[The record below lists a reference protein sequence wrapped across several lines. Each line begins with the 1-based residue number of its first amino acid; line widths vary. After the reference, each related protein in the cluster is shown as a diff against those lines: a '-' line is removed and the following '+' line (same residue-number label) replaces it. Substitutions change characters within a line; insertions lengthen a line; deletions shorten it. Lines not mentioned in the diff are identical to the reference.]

1 MYDYILKNKTIFID
15 VLFTFLIVFYLLLGM
30 VLVFNIPYGFPYGG
44 PDEPMHI
51 SMAIEIL
58 NNMHWPDWDSVH
70 LLRSDYGVSYSTGSS
85 IVYWLHAFT
94 YGLFQSHRLGS
105 YILFIA
111 YLLIN
116 TLAYRKNRIAG
127 YFMLAFLFPQVIF
140 VFSYVNADV
149 GTMLTALLFGL
160 SVAFFVF
167 NEKKYSNLLYV
178 FFFAGLSITGRQH
191 LWLLSFIILIIVLFI
206 YRKAIL
212 EYSIKKLLLLVVI
225 GLLPASWWFITS
237 YLHNDGDILG
247 IFTNAKSIVEFSQ
260 PNLPTLA
267 RQWIDINLYDFFKSL
282 FSSLYA
288 TWGWMNIQL
297 TSYSYLLI
305 LVIILFVLSELRL
318 YLSKKIVFIS
328 IILFI
333 VNILLL
339 IVYSVFYDYQPQ
351 GRYLF
356 PSIFLII
363 GLVVGSIIFKNIN
376 SNRFL
381 IILIVLSLINVFNSV
396 RLASNNYIS
405 NFWAIPTKIR
415 IYNESVYNNYNLVID
430 SFIVDKNKLSVN
442 GWAYDTKNNKPF
454 ESISL
459 IITNS
464 NNTYEINL
472 KSKEREDVAA
482 AFKKDGLLDSGFY
495 LSSININSIKK
506 GKYSVYFSF
515 FINGERYITEVQKEI
530 NL

>member
-1 MYDYILKNKTIFID
+1 MYDYILKNKTISID

-30 VLVFNIPYGFPYGG
+30 VLIFNIPYGFPYGG

-58 NNMHWPDWDSVH
+58 NNMHWPDWDSLQ
-70 LLRSDYGVSYSTGSS
+70 LLRSPYGVSYSTGSS

-94 YGLFQSHRLGS
+94 FGLFQTHRLGS
-105 YILFIA
+105 YILFIV
-111 YLLIN
+111 YLLIS

-149 GTMLTALLFGL
+149 GTMVTALLFGL
-160 SVAFFVF
+160 SVSFFVF
-167 NEKKYSNLLYV
+167 NEKKYSHLLYV

-206 YRKAIL
+206 YRKTIL

-260 PNLPTLA
+260 PNLPILA

-282 FSSLYA
+282 FTSFYA

-297 TSYSYLLI
+297 SSYSYSIVLI
-305 LVIILFVLSELRL
+305 FILIILFQLKII
-318 YLSKKIVFIS
+318 LSKKIILTS

-339 IVYSVFYDYQPQ
+339 IAYSIFYDYQPQ

-356 PSIFLII
+356 PSFFLII
-363 GLVVGSIIFKNIN
+363 GLIVGSFISKNMN
-376 SNRFL
+376 SNKFL
-381 IILIVLSLINVFNSV
+381 ILLILLSLVNVLNSV
-396 RLASNNYIS
+396 KLASNNYIS
-405 NFWAIPTKIR
+405 DFWTIPTEIR
-415 IYNESVYNNYNLVID
+415 IYNESVYNNYNLFID
-430 SFIVDKNKLSVN
+430 SLIIDKNKLSVN

-472 KSKEREDVAA
+472 KSKKREDVAV
-482 AFKKDGLLDSGFY
+482 AFNKNGLLESGFY
-495 LSSININSIKK
+495 LSFINISNIKK

-515 FINGERYITEVQKEI
+515 FINGERYSTEVQKEI
-530 NL
+530 NF